1 MYNLIINNREVVKPM
16 AEIRIGDRIR
26 EIRLLQNKS
35 RCYVADKAGIDT
47 ETLAR
52 YERNQREP
60 VISTLVAIA
69 EKGLGC
75 SVEEILNPNPTGALP
90 GGRDGRGRWIWLP
103 ATQSRKRAAPPA
115 PPDNSA

>member
-1 MYNLIINNREVVKPM
+1 M
-16 AEIRIGDRIR
+16 
-26 EIRLLQNKS
+26 
-35 RCYVADKAGIDT
+35 ADKAGIDT

-75 SVEEILNPNPTGALP
+75 SVEEILNPNPTGAP
-90 GGRDGRGRWIWLP
+90 ARGARR
-103 ATQSRKRAAPPA
+103 QGEVDRAPRHTKQKES
-115 PPDNSA
+115 SAASAA